1 MFLDLSPLFLVQT
14 ASGPDSERT
23 CGIWGIHFAHVACK
37 KFSTSDVP
45 GLLASADV
53 QGSSD
58 TVSPARMP
66 RSCESSL
73 EMAPDSGLHCS
84 LQGIQED

>member
-14 ASGPDSERT
+14 ASGPDSERNLMPR
-23 CGIWGIHFAHVACK
+23 IHFAHVACK

-58 TVSPARMP
+58 TVSPARMT